1 MSAIV
6 NNTSCNPTGT
16 VEAML
21 RFPTMVNDISA
32 QDLEEVIELLADAGL
47 VNYLQKIAF
56 SDGITKAARDV
67 ILSRLPGVSLH

>member
-21 RFPTMVNDISA
+21 RYPTMVNDISVH
-32 QDLEEVIELLADAGL
+32 DLEEVIDLLAEAGL
-47 VNYLQKIAF
+47 VNSLQKIAF
-56 SDGITKAARDV
+56 SDGITQTAREL
-67 ILSRLPGVSLH
+67 ILSRLPGVSIH

>member
-21 RFPTMVNDISA
+21 RYPTMVNDISA
-32 QDLEEVIELLADAGL
+32 RDLEEVIDLLAEAGL
-47 VNYLQKIAF
+47 VNSLKKIAF
-56 SDGITKAARDV
+56 SDGIAQSARDV
-67 ILSRLPGVSLH
+67 ILARLPGVSIH